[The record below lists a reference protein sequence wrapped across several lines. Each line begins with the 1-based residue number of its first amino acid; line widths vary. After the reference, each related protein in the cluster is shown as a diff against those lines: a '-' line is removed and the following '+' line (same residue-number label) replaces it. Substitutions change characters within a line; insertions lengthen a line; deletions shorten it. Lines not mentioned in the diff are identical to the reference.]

1 DQGTSFTAFWDL
13 LMSPARQEDLTGML
27 EKVFD
32 LAAVKA
38 LSPDRRLKRVHY
50 DWLSAGEHTQRTV
63 AKLSGQL
70 RRYLDDQAFLENKRI
85 MQVIQQ
91 IEARAVKLRDQ
102 MPQGILM
109 TMDAASLDIHLPMER
124 PLYKIPVKPKITD
137 TVTLGDG
144 SDIPADMLHD
154 IVFVDRLTLKQR
166 IRTALQTRD
175 QVTLAQILFD
185 HPLEKGL
192 AELVTYL
199 TLAAEDDNAWFDDTL
214 THRAVWTD
222 AGGIH
227 RQATFNAVIFS
238 R

>member
-1 DQGTSFTAFWDL
+1 
-13 LMSPARQEDLTGML
+13 
-27 EKVFD
+27 VFD
-32 LAAVKA
+32 LAAVKE

-50 DWLSAGEHTQRTV
+50 DWLTAGEHTQRTV

-91 IEARAVKLRDQ
+91 IETRAVRLRDQ
-102 MPQGILM
+102 MPQGSIM
-109 TMDAASLDIHLPMER
+109 EMDEASPDIHLPMER
-124 PLYKIPVKPKITD
+124 PLYKIPVKPRITD
-137 TVTLGDG
+137 TVSLGDG
-144 SDIPADMLHD
+144 SDIPADMLQD
-154 IVFVDRLTLKQR
+154 IVFVDRPKLKKQ
-166 IRTALQTRD
+166 IRNALQTRD
-175 QVTLAQILFD
+175 QVTLAQILSA

-199 TLAAEDDNAWFDDTL
+199 TLAAEDDKAWFDDSL
-214 THRAVWTD
+214 TQKAVWTD
-222 AGGIH
+222 TGGID